1 MAITYNGNDLSATSD
16 VAYGTCATA
25 AATAA
30 KVVNVVDNPNWKL
43 KAGSIIVVKSTNTN
57 TAQNPTLNVNGTGA
71 KSVWYNT
78 GNITTSSLNKAGHA
92 NRPIIYMYNGSVY
105 VFLGWAVDSDTT
117 YSNSDLGNGYATCS
131 TAAATV
137 AKTATLSG
145 YTLTANGTVA
155 VKFTYDVPAS
165 ATLNINS
172 KGAKPIYYRG
182 AAITAGV
189 INAGDI
195 GYFIYNGSQYCLI
208 TTDRSAKTFGAA
220 TASAAGTMG
229 LVPAPAAGENDE
241 YLRGDGTWATPT
253 NTTYSAATTSANGLM
268 TSAMVTKLNGI
279 ATGANKTTV
288 DSAMSSSSTNPVQ
301 NKVVNTALSGK
312 APTSHASTA
321 TTYGVGT
328 TSNYGH
334 CMTIN
339 NVTTSAHANG
349 KALSAYQ
356 GYLLANRLANARKVW
371 WTSFYS
377 DVTIAAGST
386 ADVTITITKNDSYSS
401 EPMTYNIKGTNC
413 SYITVYA
420 MDILDSDRS
429 KCIVTLR
436 NWASSD
442 AIINVGVRIFYFC
455 SV

>member
-16 VAYGTCATA
+16 VAYGTCSTA

-30 KVVNVVDNPNWKL
+30 KVVNIIDNPNWKL
-43 KAGSIIVVKSTNTN
+43 KTSSIIVVNSTNTN

-71 KSVWYNT
+71 KPIWYN
-78 GNITTSSLNKAGHA
+78 GAAVSTSNLNTASRAGV
-92 NRPIIYMYNGSVY
+92 PILYMYSGDY
-105 VFLGWAVDSDTT
+105 YIFLGWAVDTNST
-117 YSNSDLGNGYATCS
+117 YSNSGLGNGYATCS

-145 YTLTANGTVA
+145 YTLTTNGTVA
-155 VKFTYDVPAS
+155 VKFTNAVPAS

-172 KGAKPIYYRG
+172 KGAKAIYYRG
-182 AAITAGV
+182 AAITAGI

-195 GYFIYNGSQYCLI
+195 GYFIYNGSQYHLI
-208 TTDRSAKTFGAA
+208 TTDREIDT
-220 TASAAGTMG
+220 
-229 LVPAPAAGENDE
+229 
-241 YLRGDGTWATPT
+241 TPT
-253 NTTYSAATTSANGLM
+253 SGSTNLITSDAVYNGL
-268 TSAMVTKLNGI
+268 SV
-279 ATGANKTTV
+279 
-288 DSAMSSSSTNPVQ
+288 
-301 NKVVNTALSGK
+301 K
-312 APTSHASTA
+312 APKSHASTA
-321 TTYGVGT
+321 TTYGIGT

-377 DVTIAAGST
+377 DVTVAAGST
-386 ADVTITITKNDSYSS
+386 ANVTITITKNDSYSS
-401 EPMTYNIKGTNC
+401 EPMAYNITGTNC

-436 NWASSD
+436 NWASND
-442 AIINVGVRIFYFC
+442 AVINVGVRIFYFC

>member
-78 GNITTSSLNKAGHA
+78 ANVTTSNLNIAGYA

-105 VFLGWAVDSDTT
+105 VFLGWAADANTT
-117 YSNSDLGNGYATCS
+117 YSNSGLGNGYATCS
-131 TAAATV
+131 TAAAT
-137 AKTATLSG
+137 ADKTATLSG

-182 AAITAGV
+182 AAITADL
-189 INAGDI
+189 IYAGDI
-195 GYFIYNGSQYCLI
+195 AYFIYNGSQYCLI
-208 TTDRSAKTFGAA
+208 TTDRSTRI
-220 TASAAGTMG
+220 AS
-229 LVPAPAAGENDE
+229 
-241 YLRGDGTWATPT
+241 
-253 NTTYSAATTSANGLM
+253 TSDSGLM
-268 TSAMVTKLNGI
+268 ASSMVTKLNGI
-279 ATGANKTTV
+279 AKGANKTTV
-288 DSAMSSSSTNPVQ
+288 DTAMSSSSTNPVQ

-356 GYLLANRLANARKVW
+356 GYLLANRLANARKTW
-371 WTSFYS
+371 WKSFVS
-377 DVTIAAGST
+377 STTTIAAGKS
-386 ADVTITITKNDSYSS
+386 AEVSIPIDSDDAWSS
-401 EPMTYNIKGTNC
+401 EVMSANIVGTNC
-413 SYITVYA
+413 SFCMVYA
-420 MDILDSDRS
+420 TDIDDSDRS
-429 KCIVTLR
+429 ICKVTIR
-436 NWASSD
+436 NLNTSENASITVS
-442 AIINVGVRIFYFC
+442 ARIFYFC